1 MDSSFQMGSL
11 LSGINPKPRVSGI
24 LIFIH
29 GKGGFLEKTYGWG
42 RSFERGKCQVAGG
55 NAPGSGQ
62 ESTPHWRR
70 HKVRSL
76 RFRLRVCAGLLE
88 VFCPNGNVLI
98 DNLAPERGI
107 RPFAVGRKNGK
118 QFDAVYGTTASA
130 VVYSIVET
138 VKANKLNVYEYF
150 RLLFPVI
157 LEHTSDT
164 KSDFMENLLP

>member
-1 MDSSFQMGSL
+1 MD
-11 LSGINPKPRVSGI
+11 
-24 LIFIH
+24 
-29 GKGGFLEKTYGWG
+29 GG
-42 RSFERGKCQVAGG
+42 CQVAGG
-55 NAPGSGQ
+55 NAPPIGGVTKSAQLG
-62 ESTPHWRR
+62 
-70 HKVRSL
+70 
-76 RFRLRVCAGLLE
+76 FRLRVCAGLLE

-107 RPFAVGRKNGK
+107 GPFAVGRKNGK

>member
-1 MDSSFQMGSL
+1 MKRLMDGAVRL
-11 LSGINPKPRVSGI
+11 N
-24 LIFIH
+24 
-29 GKGGFLEKTYGWG
+29 
-42 RSFERGKCQVAGG
+42 GG
-55 NAPGSGQ
+55 NAGLPAAMRPVPGRNPPPIGGVTKSAQ
-62 ESTPHWRR
+62 
-70 HKVRSL
+70 L

-98 DNLAPERGI
+98 DNMAPERGI